1 MARAADDGRAHVL
14 DRFLQLDGG
23 LPRFPLLIKL
33 IPQPP
38 IDRKAKPGML
48 AYIYIGSDSPR
59 NHQNHTR
66 RDLARRSSCIIQSKH
81 FQIGQALD
89 PSPPANLGRPLL

>member
-1 MARAADDGRAHVL
+1 MLFGLPRKPCMARAADDGRAHVL

-48 AYIYIGSDSPR
+48 AYIYIGADSPC
-59 NHQNHTR
+59 NHQNQQIDFHTHIHSE
-66 RDLARRSSCIIQSKH
+66 RSS
-81 FQIGQALD
+81 
-89 PSPPANLGRPLL
+89 